1 MSKSVNDAKSGPEFT
16 QGQRWVV
23 DSEPELGLG
32 IVVAVEP
39 RTVSIFFPLG
49 DCERQYALH
58 QPPLTRIAFHIEET
72 ITDSAGQTYIVQN
85 VNEQEGL
92 LIYEVEGGDLIIETQ
107 LSPEI
112 QLNQP
117 FMRLMMGQLDRRR
130 WFYFRR
136 SLDAA
141 MARVWGS
148 RLNGLLG
155 VRASLIPHQ
164 LYVANSACEREQV
177 RVLLS
182 DEVGLG
188 KTIEAGMILNRLLKL
203 ERIERAIIAV
213 PAALQ
218 VQWLVELI
226 RRFGLTPVIY
236 DEVEHDYSHGQIH
249 IVPHDVIESELDAI
263 LAAEFDIAIV
273 DEAHHIHHDEPI
285 FEALRAIS
293 ALCEHLV
300 LMTATPEQL
309 GFDSHF
315 ARLQLLDPAKYQSAE
330 ALRDEEH
337 GYEALNDLIRKL
349 PGTKNELISRY
360 ELELDNADDEQ
371 ALINQLLDCHGV
383 GRVVFRNAR
392 SSVAGF
398 PERIA
403 IKHELEDAEWE
414 TRFEWLAQFLKKHS
428 EDKVLVI
435 THHKDQVLDCEA
447 HLWQK
452 HGIDAAVFHE
462 DLNLIERD
470 RAAAYFA
477 DMEQGAR
484 VLLCSEIGSEGR
496 NFQFSHRLVCM
507 DLPDHPDLLEQRIG
521 RLDRIGQKH
530 DVDIHGLVSTAD
542 DSAARWQWFDETLD
556 CIAQQNPAAGTVHD
570 ELWPGDYAQIDAA
583 LASKAKE
590 KVSQLAEQIRDGRDA
605 LLEMNSCREP
615 QASEL
620 AERIADFEYDSPQA
634 LVEQAANLLN
644 FHFEDLGSGRFSLIP
659 ADNMLIDALPGIP
672 PEGIELTF
680 DRSIANAREDLI
692 FMTWDSAFITGL
704 WELLHHSEIGSA
716 CVAML
721 PSRQLPP
728 GKCLLETCFDVVIQ
742 SEFSSECLPFM
753 SNYSVRAIATDLSDK
768 DLAPLLSEEQLQ
780 NTLQKVDKKLARQIV
795 KSQKDAL
802 PLWYDKAEKFAEMAK
817 ANLISE
823 SVERVRTYFSAEKS
837 RLNFLA
843 QKNPAVDVGEL
854 EVLEK
859 KEQALVTALQD
870 QSRIQLSA
878 IRMIVT
884 NKP

>member
-1 MSKSVNDAKSGPEFT
+1 MSEFV

-32 IVVAVEP
+32 IVVSVEG
-39 RTVSIFFPLG
+39 RTVSIFFPLA
-49 DCERQYALH
+49 DCERQYALE
-58 QPPLTRIAFHIEET
+58 QAPLTRISFHPEET
-72 ITDSAGQTYIVQN
+72 VTDIEGHTFSVSAVHEQN
-85 VNEQEGL
+85 GL
-92 LIYEVEGGDLIIETQ
+92 LIYDVGNDKLLIETQ

-203 ERIERAIIAV
+203 ERVERALIAV
-213 PAALQ
+213 PSALQ

-226 RRFGLTPVIY
+226 RRFNLSPVVY
-236 DEVEHDYSHGQIH
+236 DEVEHDFNQGQLH
-249 IVPHDVIESELDAI
+249 IVPHDVIELDLEAI
-263 LAAEFDIAIV
+263 LEAGFDICIV
-273 DEAHHIHHDEPI
+273 DEAHHIHHDEAT
-285 FEALRAIS
+285 FDSLRAI
-293 ALCEHLV
+293 AELCPHLV

-309 GFDSHF
+309 GFESHF
-315 ARLQLLDPAKYQSAE
+315 SRLQLLDPAKYQSAD
-330 ALRDEEH
+330 ALREEEQ
-337 GYEALNDLIRKL
+337 GYEELNTLIRQL
-349 PGTKNELISRY
+349 PESKTELVQRY
-360 ELELDNADDEQ
+360 DLEDNGDEQ
-371 ALINQLLDCHGV
+371 SLVNQLLDCHGV

-392 SSVAGF
+392 TAVAGF
-398 PERIA
+398 PSRVA
-403 IKHELEDAEWE
+403 QAHEIESADWE
-414 TRFEWLAQFLKKHS
+414 VHFEWLAQYLKKRPD
-428 EDKVLVI
+428 EKVLVI
-435 THHKDQVLDCEA
+435 THHKDQVQDCESY
-447 HLWQK
+447 LWQK

-462 DLNLIERD
+462 DLDLIERD

-496 NFQFSHRLVCM
+496 NFQFSHQLICL

-521 RLDRIGQKH
+521 RLDRIGQQH
-530 DVDIHGLVSTAD
+530 DVQIHALVNSEN
-542 DSAARWQWFDETLD
+542 DSAQRWHWYNDVLD
-556 CIAQQNPAAGTVHD
+556 CVAQQNPAAGAVHD
-570 ELWPGDYAQIDAA
+570 ELWPGSFEEISEAIN
-583 LASKAKE
+583 SKARE
-590 KVSQLAEQIRDGRDA
+590 KVQTLAAQIRDGRDA

-615 QASEL
+615 QASAL
-620 AERIADFEYDSPQA
+620 AEQIENFEQDSPLS

-644 FHFEDLGSGRFSLIP
+644 FHFEDLGSGRYSLIP
-659 ADNMLIDALPGIP
+659 ADNMLIHALPGIP

-680 DRSIANAREDLI
+680 DRAIANAREDLI
-692 FMTWDSAFITGL
+692 FMTWDSPFITGL

-716 CVAML
+716 CLAML

-742 SEFSSECLPFM
+742 SDKSSACLPFM
-753 SNYSVRAIATDLSDK
+753 SSYSVRSIATDLSEK
-768 DLAPLLSEEQLQ
+768 DLAPMLSEEQLQ
-780 NTLQKVDKKLARQIV
+780 NTLVKVDKKLARQIV
-795 KSQKDAL
+795 KSQKEAL
-802 PLWYDKAEKFAEMAK
+802 PLWYDKAEKFAEITK
-817 ANLISE
+817 AQVIDEAL
-823 SVERVRTYFSAEKS
+823 VRVANYFASEKS
-837 RLNFLA
+837 RLLKLA
-843 QKNPAVDVGEL
+843 EKNPSVDVKEVAAL
-854 EVLEK
+854 EVQ
-859 KEQALVTALQD
+859 EQAISEALRN

-878 IRMIVT
+878 IRLIVT

>member
-1 MSKSVNDAKSGPEFT
+1 MSEFV

-32 IVVAVEP
+32 IVVAVEG

-49 DCERQYALH
+49 DCERQYALE
-58 QPPLTRIAFHIEET
+58 QAPLTRISFHPEET
-72 ITDSAGQTYIVQN
+72 VHDVEGSSFVVQA
-85 VNEQEGL
+85 VHEQNGL
-92 LIYEVEGGDLIIETQ
+92 LIYDVGADKLLIETQ

-141 MARVWGS
+141 MTRVWGS

-164 LYVANSACEREQV
+164 LYVANSACERERV

-203 ERIERAIIAV
+203 ERIERALIAV
-213 PAALQ
+213 PSALQ

-226 RRFGLTPVIY
+226 RRFNLSPVVY
-236 DEVEHDYSHGQIH
+236 DDVEHDFSHGQLH
-249 IVPHDVIESELDAI
+249 IVPHDVIESDLDAI
-263 LAAEFDIAIV
+263 LDAGFDLCIV
-273 DEAHHIHHDEPI
+273 DEAHHLHHEDPA
-285 FEALRAIS
+285 FDALRAIS
-293 ALCEHLV
+293 ELCSHLV

-330 ALRDEEH
+330 ALREEEQ
-337 GYEALNDLIRKL
+337 GYETLNKLVRDLPNSKQALIDQYKLDVDQND
-349 PGTKNELISRY
+349 S
-360 ELELDNADDEQ
+360 DDEQ
-371 ALINQLLDCHGV
+371 SLINQLLDCHGV

-392 SSVAGF
+392 SAVAGF
-398 PERIA
+398 PSRIA
-403 IKHELEDAEWE
+403 KAHELESSDWDAH
-414 TRFEWLAQFLKKHS
+414 FEWLAKFLKQRPD
-428 EDKVLVI
+428 EKVLVI
-435 THHKDQVLDCEA
+435 THSKDQVQDCESY
-447 HLWQK
+447 LWQK
-452 HGIDAAVFHE
+452 HGLDAAVFHE

-496 NFQFSHRLVCM
+496 NFQFSHQLVCL

-521 RLDRIGQKH
+521 RLDRIGQSQ
-530 DVDIHGLVSTAD
+530 DVEIHALISD
-542 DSAARWQWFDETLD
+542 DNDSRHRWQWYNHALD
-556 CIAQQNPAAGTVHD
+556 CVAQQNPAAGAVHD
-570 ELWPGDYAQIDAA
+570 ELWPNSFDQINDELIAT
-583 LASKAKE
+583 AKE
-590 KVSQLAEQIRDGRDA
+590 KVTTLATYIRDGRDA

-615 QASEL
+615 QASAL
-620 AERIADFEYDSPQA
+620 AEQIQAFEQETPLP

-644 FHFEDLGSGRFSLIP
+644 FHFEDLGSGRYSLIP
-659 ADNMLIDALPGIP
+659 ADNMLIHALPGIP
-672 PEGIELTF
+672 AEGIELTF
-680 DRSIANAREDLI
+680 NRDIANAREDLI
-692 FMTWDSAFITGL
+692 FMTWDSPFISGL

-716 CVAML
+716 CLAML

-742 SEFSSECLPFM
+742 SEKSAACLPFM
-753 SNYSVRAIATDLSDK
+753 SSYSVRAIASELSAK

-780 NTLQKVDKKLARQIV
+780 TTLVKVDKKLGRQVI
-795 KSQKDAL
+795 KSQKEQL
-802 PLWYDKAEKFAEMAK
+802 PVWYDQAEKFAEQTKDTVIKDA
-817 ANLISE
+817 L
-823 SVERVRTYFSAEKS
+823 ERVTTYFTAEKT
-837 RLNFLA
+837 RLIQLA
-843 QKNPAVDVGEL
+843 EKNPSVDGEEVALL
-854 EVLEK
+854 ER
-859 KEQALVTALQD
+859 EQTAITEALQS

-878 IRMIVT
+878 IRLIIT